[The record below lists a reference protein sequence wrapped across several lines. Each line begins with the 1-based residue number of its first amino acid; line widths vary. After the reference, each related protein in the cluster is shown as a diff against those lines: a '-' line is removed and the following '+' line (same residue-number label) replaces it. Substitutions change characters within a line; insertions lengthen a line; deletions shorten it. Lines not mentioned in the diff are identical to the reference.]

1 MKEAQKLLYIW
12 LKEVG
17 EISYERIKQSC
28 IYLNTKF
35 EYSLEK
41 PIHHLFYPLLY
52 DGIVEFSGNG
62 KFCVTPECIISKGKT
77 NHIVINSEITNS
89 SFCTTNIGIQTSKC
103 SELMSH
109 KNRYDFNLESILKQI
124 PTVESCV
131 LAYQEVY
138 NIIISEFVNSNG
150 VSKKN
155 NDSQRHYFIDLQK
168 GKFYLIPHQSMN
180 PDAIN
185 IATCYERIIDSRDN
199 GIYNI
204 SSKELRFRI
213 YRMPILLYRALM
225 IESLFSGKMPYID
238 NGYYVFNNIS
248 KKAYLELNRVLCDS
262 IKTNL

>member
-41 PIHHLFYPLLY
+41 PIHYLFYPLLY

-77 NHIVINSEITNS
+77 NHIMVNSRITDS
-89 SFCTTNIGIQTSKC
+89 SLCATSIGIQTSKRA
-103 SELMSH
+103 ELMSH

-138 NIIISEFVNSNG
+138 NIKVSEFVNTNG

-155 NDSQRHYFIDLQK
+155 NNSQRHYFIDLQK
-168 GKFYLIPHQSMN
+168 GKCYLIPHQSMN

-185 IATCYERIIDSRDN
+185 IATCYERIINSINN

-204 SSKELRFRI
+204 SSKELRFRV

-225 IESLFSGKMPYID
+225 IESLFYGKMPYID

-248 KKAYLELNRVLCDS
+248 RKAYLELNRVLCNS
-262 IKTNL
+262 IKTN